1 MKSLLKVGPGNLFR
15 MIKDEKRKNLT
26 RWEKA
31 AIVIIVILI
40 LVITALIFR
49 DHIEGYIKIFVNWY
63 RSEG

>member
-1 MKSLLKVGPGNLFR
+1 